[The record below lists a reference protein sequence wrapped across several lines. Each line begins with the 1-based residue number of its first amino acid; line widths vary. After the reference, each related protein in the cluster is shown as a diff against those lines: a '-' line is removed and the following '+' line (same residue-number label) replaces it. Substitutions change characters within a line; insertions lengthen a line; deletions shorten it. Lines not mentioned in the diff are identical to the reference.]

1 MAQKL
6 ETTISAKDRSK
17 AAFRSFGNGL
27 KKASGA
33 IFNFKTGL
41 VAAAGVAG
49 IGLLIKKSLD
59 AVDANKKLAD
69 RLGLST
75 QQLAGYEYAA
85 VLAGES
91 IDTVRSAFGK
101 MEKNLYEAE
110 RGLGTAIYAL
120 DKLNI
125 SAKELNS
132 LSTDERI
139 KAVADAIAGLST
151 QQEKIGVAMQ
161 LFGRAGVN
169 LVNMLDTMSEGLTQ
183 AQEKALKL
191 GYALSSAASANIE
204 KYNDAFARLKLSIQ
218 GLANVLTA
226 ELAIGMTQLTDKLT
240 SFIEKFVE
248 KDGMQGLFDI
258 FYNSIIRVTNA
269 LADFGITIL
278 RVFKSIAQYANDS
291 WLISGRG
298 DVFSQETLASL
309 DNGIA
314 KLANLKGVIE
324 ANVLAY
330 RALNIADKN
339 AAEIIGGTGGNKAS
353 GQEEYAKRFSKLA
366 TFGQKAGEDISTAFD
381 TAAVTISSAFGKTFE
396 DMIMGTKK
404 ASAAFKDLGRVIYAE
419 LVKMFVMRMIV
430 APFTNAF
437 GGFLD
442 TIVPTGKQ
450 YGGSVSRGKPYMVG
464 ERGMEMF
471 IPNQSGTIIPN
482 NNLGGSGTVVQNINI
497 STGVAATVRSE
508 IISLLPSIAE
518 VSKGAMID
526 SQLRGQY

>member
-33 IFNFKTGL
+33 ILNFKTGL
-41 VAAAGVAG
+41 VAVAGIAG
-49 IGLLIKKSLD
+49 IGLLVKKSLE

-169 LVNMLDTMSEGLTQ
+169 LVNMLDTMSEGLTE

-226 ELAIGMTQLTDKLT
+226 ELAIGMTQITDKLT
-240 SFIEKFVE
+240 EFLEKFVE
-248 KDGMQGLFDI
+248 KDGMQGLFDF
-258 FYNSIIRVTNA
+258 FYDSIILVTKGLTN
-269 LADFGITIL
+269 FGITIL
-278 RVFKSIAQYANDS
+278 NVLKNMAEFANDS
-291 WLISGRG
+291 FLISGFG
-298 DVFSQETLASL
+298 DVFSKETLEKLDSGVVSL
-309 DNGIA
+309 
-314 KLANLKGVIE
+314 KNLQGTIE

-330 RALNIADKN
+330 RDLAK
-339 AAEIIGGTGGNKAS
+339 AARNSEEIIGSTGGTGTS
-353 GQEEYAKRFSKLA
+353 GQSQFADKFIKLA

-381 TAAVTISSAFGKTFE
+381 TAAVTISTAFGKTFE

-404 ASAAFKDLGRVIYAE
+404 ASAAFKDLGRVIYSE

-442 TIVPTGKQ
+442 TIIPTTGKQ

-482 NNLGGSGTVVQNINI
+482 NNLGSGTVVQNINI